1 MQSVSATQPASQRDE
16 VRVLIVEDHFI
27 ARFGLKGLIN
37 DQKDMIVAAEAANGA
52 EALVHLEGRDTDLVL
67 CDLRMPGTDGMAVL
81 DAHRARGGRALVI
94 VMSAYLDDD
103 RAMEAMRRGA
113 YDVIPK
119 PFRADQVLLIVRKA
133 VERER
138 LRREVAALKDELN
151 AVRGDD
157 EAVSGIVG
165 RSGTV
170 RAMLEVARKVARHP
184 STVLITGE
192 SGTGKELVARLVHR
206 ASPRAERAFV
216 AVNCAAIPEAL
227 LESELFGHAR
237 GAFTGA
243 TSDRAGLFEEAHGG
257 TLFLDEMGEL
267 PVPLQVKLLRA
278 LQEGEVRRVG
288 DNHPLAVDVRVVA
301 ATSRDLGAEVAAGR
315 FRADLYYRVNV
326 VRLHLPPLRE
336 RREDV
341 PELVRHFIERF
352 NARLGLAVQ
361 GTTPAAM
368 ERLLAYGWPGNV
380 RELENVVE
388 RAMVLA
394 DRATIDVE
402 QLPSALRALLPQEG
416 AIAGSVVAG
425 APMPLTFGG
434 TLTPI
439 GVPAVAGTAGIPA
452 GGILGS
458 GIAPPLGDDELSV
471 KRQTA
476 ALEAR
481 LIARALERTQGNRTR
496 AAQLLDLS
504 PRALLYKIREYGLE
518 R

>member
-1 MQSVSATQPASQRDE
+1 MRILVVDDEPGLRQTLSVILGGEGYEVAT
-16 VRVLIVEDHFI
+16 
-27 ARFGLKGLIN
+27 
-37 DQKDMIVAAEAANGA
+37 AANGG
-52 EALVHLEGRDTDLVL
+52 EALELLARQEMDLVL

-81 DAHRARGGRALVI
+81 DAHRARDGKALVI

-103 RAMEAMRRGA
+103 QALEAMRRGA

-138 LRREVAALKDELN
+138 LRRKVAALEEELS
-151 AVRGDD
+151 AARGDD
-157 EAVSGIVG
+157 VALEGIVG
-165 RSGTV
+165 RSDAV
-170 RAMLEVARKVARHP
+170 RAVLDVARKVARHP
-184 STVLITGE
+184 STVLVTGE

-216 AVNCAAIPEAL
+216 AVNCAAIPEPL
-227 LESELFGHAR
+227 LESELFGHAK

-243 TSDRAGLFEEAHGG
+243 TAERAGLFEEADGG
-257 TLFLDEMGEL
+257 TLFLDEIGEL
-267 PVPLQVKLLRA
+267 PVALQVKLLRA

-288 DNHPLAVDVRVVA
+288 DNASRAVDVRLVA
-301 ATSRDLGAEVAAGR
+301 ATSRDLGEEVAAGR

-326 VRLHLPPLRE
+326 VRLHLPPLRD

-341 PELVRHFIERF
+341 PELVRHFIDRF
-352 NARLGLAVQ
+352 NARLGLEVQ
-361 GTTPAAM
+361 GLTPAAM
-368 ERLLAYGWPGNV
+368 QRLLAYAWPGNV

-394 DRATIDVE
+394 ERATIDVE
-402 QLPSALRALLPQEG
+402 QLPAAVRGAGDAAHANGARSSGPFLEAGMSMPMSASG
-416 AIAGSVVAG
+416 ANG
-425 APMPLTFGG
+425 A
-434 TLTPI
+434 
-439 GVPAVAGTAGIPA
+439 
-452 GGILGS
+452 S
-458 GIAPPLGDDELSV
+458 GIEPPLGDDLSV

-518 R
+518 